1 DLTVEFVGYD
11 NLITNVTLVKYR
23 KVSQKQKIF
32 YQLVFDQTP
41 FYPEGGGQ
49 VGDSGTIE
57 AFGEKVFI
65 FDTKKEN
72 NLIIH
77 LSEKLPSDVSA
88 EFTATV
94 NPTNRELS
102 ACNHSA
108 THLLHH
114 ALRTVLGTHVE
125 QKGSLVNPEYL
136 RFDFSH
142 FSKVTDEELAK
153 VEEMVISAI
162 RNNVPLDERRNV
174 PMESAQQMG
183 AMALFGEKY
192 GDAVRVIK
200 FGESVELCGGTHVE
214 STGKIGLFK
223 IVSEAAVAAGVRR
236 IEAITSVTA
245 ENYFKEKAEK
255 LDAIALTLKNPKDII
270 KAVEDLQAKNN
281 QLTKEIEQLQ
291 KEKAIAVKG
300 ELKNKIVALDGV
312 NFLGTVIP
320 LDGGS
325 IKDILFQ
332 LKGEVDNFF
341 GVIGGNEGD
350 KCTISIIA
358 ADSVISSKGINAGNL
373 VREVSKHIQG
383 GGGGQPFFATAGGK
397 NPSGLEAAIKE
408 VREKSGLA

>member
-1 DLTVEFVGYD
+1 
-11 NLITNVTLVKYR
+11 
-23 KVSQKQKIF
+23 
-32 YQLVFDQTP
+32 
-41 FYPEGGGQ
+41 
-49 VGDSGTIE
+49 
-57 AFGEKVFI
+57 
-65 FDTKKEN
+65 
-72 NLIIH
+72 
-77 LSEKLPSDVSA
+77 
-88 EFTATV
+88 
-94 NPTNRELS
+94 
-102 ACNHSA
+102 
-108 THLLHH
+108 
-114 ALRTVLGTHVE
+114 
-125 QKGSLVNPEYL
+125 
-136 RFDFSH
+136 
-142 FSKVTDEELAK
+142 
-153 VEEMVISAI
+153 
-162 RNNVPLDERRNV
+162 
-174 PMESAQQMG
+174 
-183 AMALFGEKY
+183 
-192 GDAVRVIK
+192 
-200 FGESVELCGGTHVE
+200 
-214 STGKIGLFK
+214 LFK

-300 ELKNKIVALDGV
+300 ELKNQIVPLDGV